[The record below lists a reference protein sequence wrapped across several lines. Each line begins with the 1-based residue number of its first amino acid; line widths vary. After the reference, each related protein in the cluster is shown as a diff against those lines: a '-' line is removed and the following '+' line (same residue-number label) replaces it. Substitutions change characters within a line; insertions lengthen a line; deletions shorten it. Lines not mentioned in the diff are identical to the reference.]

1 MNVATLCLV
10 AALAAYT
17 IWAFVRIVRR
27 RKAGGC
33 CGCSSCP
40 SCASSSS
47 SRDRGG
53 CPSCGQPDCREQPNR
68 ETVAA
73 MREAERIAK
82 DPSVRG
88 YDDLDELFAEL
99 KK

>member
-1 MNVATLCLV
+1 MSTATLCLV

-17 IWAFVRIVRR
+17 VWALVRIVRR

-40 SCASSSS
+40 SCASSS
-47 SRDRGG
+47 RDKGG
-53 CPSCGQPDCREQPNR
+53 CPSCGQQDSEEQASR
-68 ETVAA
+68 ETIAA
-73 MREAERIAK
+73 MREAERIEKA
-82 DPSVRG
+82 PSVKG
-88 YDDLDELFAEL
+88 HNDLDELFAEL